1 LVLLISIFI
10 NPEAYIFRYVPHFW
24 LLTVVLA
31 ASLWEH
37 AHLKWLSFI
46 CLLGLFFNV
55 YRMEVKVI
63 SSVNQKTKE
72 LNSYLELLMGNE
84 DIYAIDSGWAKS
96 FKMRLGENKID
107 TSKLVWISPTDTP
120 FTELPGSLGGK
131 FKLRSA
137 LIAQ

>member
-1 LVLLISIFI
+1 LKFALDDKLI
-10 NPEAYIFRYVPHFW
+10 
-24 LLTVVLA
+24 
-31 ASLWEH
+31 
-37 AHLKWLSFI
+37 
-46 CLLGLFFNV
+46 
-55 YRMEVKVI
+55 
-63 SSVNQKTKE
+63 VNSATITKI
-72 LNSYLELLMGNE
+72 GGVAQT
-84 DIYAIDSGWAKS
+84 AIDSGWAKS